1 MHAIYASSKSYS
13 IYARNVFTVN
23 LACIYGVRFR
33 GHTIKHAYMHA
44 THAPDAHKTH
54 THTHTHTHAHTHTH
68 THAHTGESF
77 LGKTLDKSQQ
87 CSDWDRRPL
96 SLEQVRREREHARA
110 RGESE
115 SENES
120 E

>member
-44 THAPDAHKTH
+44 THAP
-54 THTHTHTHAHTHTH
+54 
-68 THAHTGESF
+68 
-77 LGKTLDKSQQ
+77 
-87 CSDWDRRPL
+87 
-96 SLEQVRREREHARA
+96 A
-110 RGESE
+110 RGFSDKNFRLCPSTDGRPYLLGFEKFLTCMTGRGGKE
-115 SENES
+115 TG
-120 E
+120 